1 VRSEHS
7 ASVAIEFEIASPND
21 VQVRKKSTPEKSDM
35 KINPQQQGHLPRVD
49 EPSPFVS
56 PDGRF
61 QGWRVSI
68 PGGRSLATPAVV
80 DGRVFVGGGFGS
92 YDFYAFDARDGRLV
106 WQYQTSD
113 DGPTAAAVAE
123 GHVVFNTESCELE
136 VLTVDGTPVWKK
148 WLGDPLMSMPAVG
161 AGRIY
166 MSYPDSRGDR
176 RHYLACFDL
185 RTGHEYWK
193 QPIEG
198 EIITT
203 PVLAGGKVH
212 FATLGGTLY
221 CVRQEDGG
229 VEWHEPRDATS
240 SPVVWEGECFFSQ
253 RQEVAEGDPARPDF
267 HQAEHLAARKMR
279 DAAYRY
285 YAGTSRKADY
295 LDHAK
300 RVRGSPRYAAS
311 LRADWAVGFGSA
323 KGDAK
328 MAQAMHNLGKGHVHE
343 VWTYQGSKP
352 FVHRARLYAA
362 QGDTVTSADPRSD
375 RVFWKKTIGP
385 ARGGGEELVD
395 SPLTPPA
402 IVNGKLFFGSVHGAV
417 HCLSSETGEELW
429 SVSVG
434 APVIFQ
440 PAVARGRIY
449 VGTDSGTLI
458 CFETGD
464 PGDDNWLMWG
474 ADGEHNGVLV

>member
-1 VRSEHS
+1 
-7 ASVAIEFEIASPND
+7 
-21 VQVRKKSTPEKSDM
+21 M
-35 KINPQQQGHLPRVD
+35 KIDPKQQGHLPRVD

-61 QGWRVSI
+61 RGWKVTI
-68 PGGRSLATPAVV
+68 PGRRSLATPAVV

-92 YDFYAFDARDGRLV
+92 YDFFAFDACDGRLA

-136 VLTVDGTPVWKK
+136 VLTVEGTQVWKK
-148 WLGDPLMSMPAVG
+148 WLGDPLMSMPAVH
-161 AGRIY
+161 AGRVY
-166 MSYPDSRGDR
+166 MAYPDSRGDR

-198 EIITT
+198 EIITA
-203 PVLAGGKVH
+203 PVLAGGHVH

-221 CVRQEDGG
+221 CLRQEDGR
-229 VEWHEPRDATS
+229 VEWQEPRNATS

-253 RQEVAEGDPARPDF
+253 REEVATGDPARPDV
-267 HQAEHLAARKMR
+267 HQAEQLAARAMR
-279 DAAYRY
+279 DARYRF
-285 YAGTSRKADY
+285 YAGTARKADY

-311 LRADWAVGFGSA
+311 QHADSAVGFGA
-323 KGDAK
+323 FKGDAK
-328 MAQAMHNLGKGHVHE
+328 MAQAMYNLGKGHVHE

-352 FVHRARLYAA
+352 FVSRARLYAA
-362 QGDTVTSADPRSD
+362 HGDTVTSADPRSD
-375 RVFWKKTIGP
+375 NVYWKTRVGP
-385 ARGGGEELVD
+385 EPSKGEDLLD

-402 IVNGKLFFGSVHGAV
+402 IANGKLFFGTTHGEV
-417 HCLSSETGEELW
+417 HCLSAESGTSIW
-429 SVSVG
+429 SVPIGEPIV
-434 APVIFQ
+434 FQ
-440 PAVARGRIY
+440 PAVVAGRVYI
-449 VGTDSGTLI
+449 GTDSGTLI
-458 CFETGD
+458 CLETGD
-464 PGDDNWLMWG
+464 NADDGWQMWG
-474 ADGEHNGVLV
+474 ADAAHNGKID